1 MNIKAVLMYISP
13 SLSPSLPLSPPLP
26 PPSLSLES
34 LEGASLPI
42 NQIQVLAIYIYIQ
55 LYFLYIQNIN

>member
-26 PPSLSLES
+26 PSLSLES
-34 LEGASLPI
+34 LESASLPI
-42 NQIQVLAIYIYIQ
+42 NQIQVLAIYIQ